1 LWGKLAFVNIY
12 LRQIDRRKKDLNPV
26 KWTSYLDIQ
35 IPEMVD
41 YALDTGDQT

>member
-1 LWGKLAFVNIY
+1 MPLECNQFIAPGN
-12 LRQIDRRKKDLNPV
+12 